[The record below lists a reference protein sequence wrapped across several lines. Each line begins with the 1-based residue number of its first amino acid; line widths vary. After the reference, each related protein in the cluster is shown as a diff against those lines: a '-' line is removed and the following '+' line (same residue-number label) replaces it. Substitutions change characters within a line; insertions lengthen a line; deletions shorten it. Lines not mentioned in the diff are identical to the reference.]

1 MRNKTNQMSRFFS
14 SDLQSNDKNTLLKK
28 TLIIVIIL
36 IVPVALITCIIC
48 CIHEYCRCRG
58 FSTVQTQ
65 QESLVLDRYHPRL
78 PQPSAPLLLNGNIWP
93 RETIRNSLLSDNAT
107 SLVIFQPTTDEPPAY
122 TGMIFILI
130 ISLVYLHA
138 IL

>member
-1 MRNKTNQMSRFFS
+1 MFRLFS
-14 SDLQSNDKNTLLKK
+14 SDLQSNDNNTLLEKN
-28 TLIIVIIL
+28 LIIVVIL

-65 QESLVLDRYHPRL
+65 QESSVLDRYH
-78 PQPSAPLLLNGNIWP
+78 PQPSAPLLLNDNIRSW
-93 RETIRNSLLSDNAT
+93 ENIRNSLLSNNDT
-107 SLVIFQPTTDEPPAY
+107 SLVIFQPTTVTSTDEPPAY

-130 ISLVYLHA
+130 ISLVFLHA